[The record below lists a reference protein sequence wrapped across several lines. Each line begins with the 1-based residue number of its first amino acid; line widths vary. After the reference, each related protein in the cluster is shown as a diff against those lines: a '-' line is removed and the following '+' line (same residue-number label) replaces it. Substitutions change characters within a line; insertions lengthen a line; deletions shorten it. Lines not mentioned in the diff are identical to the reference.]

1 MLHSEEKPRK
11 GITVKVTHDLQ
22 RQLLEIPSFLRVMN
36 NYYRN
41 KTILQRKV
49 EPVILEKFREGLKS
63 LDDNKNWLQ
72 SIPNALETLS
82 DNILSKKDS
91 FKFPD
96 NILLFEA
103 WMHLG
108 KNALYPRVALHFR
121 FPGFLKGEKVRNV
134 FQFIFSTSRGF
145 GFPIYFGP
153 EFYEYKFKIA
163 KIIEPL
169 LKWGYTVSHRAN
181 QAIFIG
187 NKRLKSN
194 RHHPGEFESVIISE
208 FDNNKYKAIDTLL
221 HGYFTNDP
229 KNLGYFSS
237 FDDVLQ
243 NITFSYSIGDHAMSV
258 KKIPIEE
265 VLLVPLLSHEFII
278 KKYNIDF
285 YTYIEKLMKVN
296 ELLIRKITFFKKKR
310 IDLINELKTID
321 KIKFRLER
329 SKRFA
334 KEFAQMTQKLSQ
346 KYPIIDKYGHYKTLL
361 EKIREL
367 LFTTPLFMHII
378 KYLNNKGELAK

>member
-11 GITVKVTHDLQ
+11 GVTIKVTHDLQ

-36 NYYRN
+36 NYYHN
-41 KTILQRKV
+41 KTILQRKIK
-49 EPVILEKFREGLKS
+49 PIILEKFREELKS

-72 SIPNALETLS
+72 TIPTALYTLN
-82 DNILSKKDS
+82 DNILSKIDS
-91 FKFPD
+91 FKFPGS
-96 NILLFEA
+96 ILLFEV

-108 KNALYPRVALHFR
+108 INALYPRVVLHFK

-163 KIIEPL
+163 KIIEPF
-169 LKWGYTVSHRAN
+169 LKWGYTVPHRAN
-181 QAIFIG
+181 QAINIG
-187 NKRLKSN
+187 NKRLKSK

-229 KNLGYFSS
+229 KNLGHFSS
-237 FDDVLQ
+237 FDDILQ

-258 KKIPIEE
+258 NKKPMEKI
-265 VLLVPLLSHEFII
+265 LKVPLLSHEFII
-278 KKYNIDF
+278 KKYSIDF

-296 ELLIRKITFFKKKR
+296 ELLKRKINFFKKKR
-310 IDLINELKTID
+310 SDLIN
-321 KIKFRLER
+321 
-329 SKRFA
+329 
-334 KEFAQMTQKLSQ
+334 
-346 KYPIIDKYGHYKTLL
+346 
-361 EKIREL
+361 
-367 LFTTPLFMHII
+367 
-378 KYLNNKGELAK
+378 